1 MKDINQILAEY
12 QAEHHAVAELVSL
25 SSATDEVIRTFEFG
39 REHNGE
45 TLPWRKTESLLRFRP
60 KELTIWAGY
69 NGHGKTLILSDIMA
83 HSVTQGYTWAVASLE
98 MPLARL
104 AERFVI
110 QCSCSQTPTADYVR
124 KCLSWTDD
132 RIFVFD
138 ELDSVEADRILA
150 FAEMSFRQLKVDHVV
165 IDSLVKCGVD
175 SEHNEPQKK
184 FVDRL
189 QRVAKVHGGHIHLV
203 HHLRKGMS
211 EEQIPG
217 KLDLKGAGELSDLAD
232 NVILVHRNKAKEK
245 KCFVPDYIPDP
256 EEPDAR
262 LIVDKQRH
270 YEWTG
275 SLRLW
280 FHKEG
285 LRYVEKEGERPR
297 WYGPTLEEMRKSG

>member
-1 MKDINQILAEY
+1 MKDINSILAEY

-25 SSATDEVIRTFEFG
+25 SAATDEVLSTFENG
-39 REHNGE
+39 RQYNGE
-45 TLPWRKTESLLRFRP
+45 VLPWRKTESLLRFRQ

-83 HSVTQGYTWAVASLE
+83 HSVTEGFTWAVASLE

-110 QCSCSQTPTADYVR
+110 QCANSQNPTSDYVR

-132 RIFVFD
+132 KIFVFD
-138 ELDSVEADRILA
+138 ELDSVESDRILA
-150 FAEMSFRQLKVDHVV
+150 FAEMAFRQLKVDHVV

-189 QRVAKVHGGHIHLV
+189 QRVAKRHGGHIHLV
-203 HHLRKGMS
+203 HHLRKGQD
-211 EEQIPG
+211 EDAIPG

-232 NVILVHRNKAKEK
+232 NVILVHRNKRKERK
-245 KCFVPDYIPDP
+245 SFDPEHIPDP
-256 EEPDAR
+256 NEPDAR

-270 YEWTG
+270 FEWTG
-275 SLRLW
+275 SISLW
-280 FHKEG
+280 FSPEG
-285 LRYVEKEGERPR
+285 LRYREKPEVRPK
-297 WYGPTLEEMRKSG
+297 WYGPTLEDLRACK